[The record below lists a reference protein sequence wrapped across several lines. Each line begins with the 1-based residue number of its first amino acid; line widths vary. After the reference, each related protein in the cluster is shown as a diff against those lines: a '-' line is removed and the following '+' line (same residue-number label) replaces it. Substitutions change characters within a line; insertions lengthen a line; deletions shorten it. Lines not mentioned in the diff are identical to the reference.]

1 MADES
6 AKCWAKKGC
15 FIEALKLKAMVGTVP
30 IPKLHLEYRL
40 WIAELQ
46 FAKEEIRIF
55 EHHLEELV
63 SKNFLIEVTAQV
75 EQFQNRFIRE
85 KEVIDTLRHD
95 LHGAEVQLV
104 AFVKKLSG
112 MGLESIRMDNHS
124 KLRDQMNTFR
134 KLYGE
139 LKQEFR
145 RFEAAWY

>member
-1 MADES
+1 
-6 AKCWAKKGC
+6 
-15 FIEALKLKAMVGTVP
+15 MVGTIS
-30 IPKLHLEYRL
+30 IPKLHLEYNL

-63 SKNFLIEVTAQV
+63 NKNFLIEVTAQV
-75 EQFQNRFIRE
+75 EHFQNRFIRE
-85 KEVIDTLRHD
+85 KEVIDTLKHD

-124 KLRDQMNTFR
+124 KLREQMAMFR
-134 KLYGE
+134 KLYNE

-145 RFEAAWY
+145 KFTAAWY